1 MAGAQFLCFGEYV
14 LYKMGDMYSI
24 NSCETIE
31 LFYNIRIDLDKLK
44 YAVAITKIIQDITT
58 ENQNTYKV
66 LQLYL
71 NTLYVIA
78 NTDKELDLV
87 YSIFQIRLLAIIG
100 FRPNIDSCRT
110 CGKKDNLYYFSIKD
124 NSLKCLSCAKQDTGA
139 IKLSETAKDALI
151 YIIKADAKKIYSFH
165 ITEEAKEDLK
175 LVAKV
180 YLTEKL
186 EREYRI

>member
-87 YSIFQIRLLAIIG
+87 YSIFQIRLLSIIG

-124 NSLKCLSCAKQDTGA
+124 NSLKCLACAKQDTGA

-151 YIIKADAKKIYSFH
+151 YIIKVDAKKIYSFH